1 MKTISAPTSWNIGC
15 SIWEKKVYKLWK
27 FVTERREVVND
38 DARTRR
44 PSTVTVDKNVEAKK
58 TIFMQNRRFT
68 IISVNEDVDFFT
80 QSLSMGWLGQEP
92 WRKIRSALKGIR

>member
-1 MKTISAPTSWNIGC
+1 M
-15 SIWEKKVYKLWK
+15 
-27 FVTERREVVND
+27 TERREVVND

-44 PSTVTVDKNVEAKK
+44 PSTLTVDKNVEAKK

-80 QSLSMGWLGQEP
+80 QSLSMG
-92 WRKIRSALKGIR
+92 